1 LQHVLFAQ
9 QPGLHAF
16 SLATFERIHDRAES
30 GVATIGSVIATI
42 TDMTVLPSTA
52 LALWH
57 NRGSASIS
65 ERPLNMELLL
75 FPLLVKATAVRSSF
89 FCVFSFAFFDA
100 FCKEEDLIL
109 LPGGNYE
116 N

>member
-1 LQHVLFAQ
+1 M
-9 QPGLHAF
+9 
-16 SLATFERIHDRAES
+16 FERMHDRAES
-30 GVATIGSVIATI
+30 GVGTICSVLATI
-42 TDMTVLPSTA
+42 TNMTVLPSTA

-57 NRGSASIS
+57 YRDSASIS
-65 ERPLNMELLL
+65 ERPLNMKFL
-75 FPLLVKATAVRSSF
+75 FSPLLVKATAVRSSF
-89 FCVFSFAFFDA
+89 FCVFSFAFYDA